1 MNYTVRLPSS
11 LIRVGVSR
19 PCSNLPFFATFLP
32 PLTRLVKVRTSQL
45 RIQTPI
51 QMIFPT
57 PILKLK
63 SRLQWLKK
71 CKNVRLYENS
81 DFLNILHVTYFH
93 PLLIVVKIKNLKISP
108 LRIKNIVE
116 ISFYFEVINLGNRTG
131 EGKSSLKDMF

>member
-1 MNYTVRLPSS
+1 M
-11 LIRVGVSR
+11 
-19 PCSNLPFFATFLP
+19 
-32 PLTRLVKVRTSQL
+32 
-45 RIQTPI
+45 
-51 QMIFPT
+51 
-57 PILKLK
+57 
-63 SRLQWLKK
+63 KK